1 MGKATAE
8 KLVFAL
14 NGERYEVSDVDPS
27 MSLLEFIRTRT
38 RFRGPKL
45 GCGEG
50 GCGACVVLLSKYNP
64 ATDEVTDF
72 SASSCLTLLG
82 SINYCSVTTS
92 EGLGNT
98 KDGYHAIHQRIAGF
112 HASQC
117 GFCTPGMCM
126 SLFSSLV
133 NADKDASRPEPP
145 KGFSKITVS
154 EAEKAIS
161 GNLCRCT
168 GYRPLVD
175 ACKSFAADVDLE
187 DLGLNIF
194 WKKGNKDDSARN
206 LPNYSTG
213 EVCTFPEFLKSE
225 IKSSLSTSDG
235 HKPEIIEYGW
245 YRPKSIEH
253 LHVLFNSES
262 FNISNAK
269 LVVGNTSSGVYKDQD
284 LYDKYI
290 DLRGI
295 PELSIIKRSNDGIE
309 FGSGVTISRAI
320 EVLREDKAST
330 LVFKKIAD
338 HMNKV
343 ASPFVRN
350 IASVGG
356 NLMLAQRQQFESD
369 IATILLAAGSSVSIQ
384 QGLER
389 ITLTLEEFLEKPPC
403 SDRTLLLSI
412 IVPSWA
418 HYNSI
423 LFETYRA
430 SPRPLGNAVSYVNSA
445 FLAQTSIDEE
455 TGNVVVEN
463 IHLAFGAYGTE
474 HAIRAR
480 KVEDFLKGKIVTSSV
495 LLEAIRLLKEEIV
508 PKSSTPH
515 AEFRVSL
522 AVGFLFKF
530 LSPLAKGLSEPGKIV
545 PVECQNGESY
555 MESRNAD
562 DIPISSRQEILL
574 SSEYSPAGE
583 PIKKAGAEL
592 QASGEA
598 LYVDDIPTPKDCL
611 HGAFIYSSK
620 PLAHVKG
627 INFKSSM
634 ASTKVVSL
642 ITAKDIPRGG
652 ENVGLVWYFGSEPI
666 FADSRAEYAG
676 QPLGLVIAETQR
688 YANLAAKQAVIE
700 YSLDNL
706 EPPILSVEDAIEQNS
721 YFQIPP
727 MFYPKQIGDF
737 SKGMAEADQKIESA
751 EVKLASQYYFYMEPQ
766 TVLAV
771 PDEDNCMTVYA
782 ASQWP
787 EGAQAHVAKAL
798 GIPFHNVRVI
808 TRRAGGSFGAK
819 AFRAMPVISAC
830 AVAAHKLQRPVKI
843 YLDRQTDMIMIG
855 GRHPTKANYTVG
867 FKSDGKITS
876 LHLDLRLNAG
886 ISGDVSPIMPPAMIG
901 AMNKYNWGNLSF
913 DLKVCK
919 TNNTSKSAMRAPG
932 DVQGSFI
939 AEAIIEH
946 VASVLSLDT
955 NTVRRKNLH
964 DHESLKVFFQESA
977 GEASTYTLPM
987 LFDRLSSTPNYEAR
1001 AKMVKHFNSENKWKK
1016 RGISCVPI
1024 SYKVRTQQSPGK
1036 VSVLNDGSIVVE
1048 VGGIEIGQ
1056 GLWTKVKQM
1065 AAFGLKE
1072 LVEGSEDLLEKV
1084 RVVQADSLS
1093 LIQGGIT
1100 GGSTTSESSCAAVQ
1114 LACNTLVERLKPL
1127 KDKMKEENSV
1137 VSWGA
1142 LIGQASMQ
1150 GVNLSASSLY
1160 VPEPST
1166 FSYINYGAAISE
1178 VEIDLLTGATTILR
1192 SDLAY
1197 DCGKSLNPAVDLGQ
1211 VEGGFIQGVGFFLYE
1226 EFLTNSDGL
1235 AVSDSTW
1242 NYKIPTVD
1250 TIPKEFNVEFLNS
1263 PHNTNRVLS
1272 SKASGEPPLLL
1283 ASAVHCALREAIRAA
1298 RTDFASYV
1306 GSKGS
1311 PLTFQMDVPTT
1322 IPMVKELCG
1331 LDIVEKY
1338 LETLA

>member
-1 MGKATAE
+1 MVVRVPSLSHWVHRIGSAIDTDTPSSFFV
-8 KLVFAL
+8 LVSVRL
-14 NGERYEVSDVDPS
+14 
-27 MSLLEFIRTRT
+27 
-38 RFRGPKL
+38 
-45 GCGEG
+45 G
-50 GCGACVVLLSKYNP
+50 GCGACVVLLSKYDP

-82 SINYCSVTTS
+82 SINYCSVTTT
-92 EGLGNT
+92 EGLGNA
-98 KDGYHAIHQRIAGF
+98 KDGYHSIQKRIAGF

-154 EAEKAIS
+154 DAEKAIV

-187 DLGLNIF
+187 DLGLNTF

-213 EVCTFPEFLKSE
+213 DVCTFPEFLKSE
-225 IKSSLSTSDG
+225 VKSSVSTSHS
-235 HKPEIIEYGW
+235 HKPETIEYGW

-253 LHVLFNSES
+253 LHILLNSES
-262 FNISNAK
+262 FSTGNVK

-295 PELSIIKRSNDGIE
+295 PELSIIKRTNDGVE

-320 EVLREDKAST
+320 EVLREEKVST
-330 LVFKKIAD
+330 LVLKKIAD
-338 HMNKV
+338 HLNKV

-356 NLMLAQRQQFESD
+356 NLMLAQRKQFESD
-369 IATILLAAGSSVSIQ
+369 IATILLAAGSKISVLE
-384 QGLER
+384 GLER
-389 ITLTLEEFLEKPPC
+389 VTLTLEEFLERPPC
-403 SDRTLLLSI
+403 ADRTILMSI
-412 IVPSWA
+412 FFPSWA
-418 HYNSI
+418 SYNNI

-445 FLAQTSIDEE
+445 FLAQTLMDEE
-455 TGNVVVEN
+455 TGDVVVEN
-463 IHLAFGAYGTE
+463 IQLAFGAFGTE

-495 LLEAIRLLKEEIV
+495 ILEAIRFLKEGIV
-508 PKSSTPH
+508 PKNSTSH
-515 AEFRVSL
+515 AEYRVSL

-530 LSPLAKGLSEPGKIV
+530 LSPLPKGLSEPGKIV
-545 PVECQNGESY
+545 HVELQNGQSH
-555 MESRNAD
+555 MESKNSD
-562 DIPISSRQEILL
+562 DIPIASRQEILL
-574 SSEYSPAGE
+574 NSEYSPVGE

-598 LYVDDIPTPKDCL
+598 VYVDDIPTPKDCL

-620 PLAHVKG
+620 PLAYVKE

-634 ASTKVVSL
+634 ASTKVISL
-642 ITAKDIPRGG
+642 ITAKDIPKGG
-652 ENVGLVWYFGSEPI
+652 ENVGFVWYFGAEPI
-666 FADSRAEYAG
+666 FADSLAEYAG
-676 QPLGLVIAETQR
+676 QPLGLVIAETQK

-700 YSLDNL
+700 YSTDNL
-706 EPPILSVEDAIEQNS
+706 EPPILSVEDAIERNS
-721 YFQIPP
+721 FFQIPP

-737 SKGMAEADQKIESA
+737 SKGMAEADQKIESG

-819 AFRAMPVISAC
+819 AFRAMPVITAC
-830 AVAAHKLQRPVKI
+830 AVAAHKLRRPVKV
-843 YLDRQTDMIMIG
+843 YLDRQTDMVMIG

-886 ISGDVSPIMPPAMIG
+886 ISEDVSPLMPPAIIG

-913 DLKVCK
+913 ELKVCK

-939 AEAIIEH
+939 AEAIVEH

-955 NTVRRKNLH
+955 NAVRRKNLH

-977 GEASTYTLPM
+977 GEASTYTLPT
-987 LFDRLSSTPNYEAR
+987 LFDRLASTPSYEAR
-1001 AKMVKHFNSENKWKK
+1001 AKMVKHFNFENKWKK

-1024 SYKVRTQQSPGK
+1024 TYKVRTKQSPGK

-1084 RVVQADSLS
+1084 RVVQADSFS
-1093 LIQGGIT
+1093 LIQGGLT

-1127 KDKMKEENSV
+1127 KDKMKEEKGV
-1137 VSWGA
+1137 VPWTA
-1142 LIGQASMQ
+1142 LIGQASAQ

-1160 VPEPST
+1160 VPEPTT
-1166 FSYINYGAAISE
+1166 FGYINYGAAISE

-1211 VEGGFIQGVGFFLYE
+1211 VCYLQFFLYMQ
-1226 EFLTNSDGL
+1226 TNI
-1235 AVSDSTW
+1235 V
-1242 NYKIPTVD
+1242 
-1250 TIPKEFNVEFLNS
+1250 
-1263 PHNTNRVLS
+1263 
-1272 SKASGEPPLLL
+1272 
-1283 ASAVHCALREAIRAA
+1283 ALK
-1298 RTDFASYV
+1298 V
-1306 GSKGS
+1306 
-1311 PLTFQMDVPTT
+1311 
-1322 IPMVKELCG
+1322 
-1331 LDIVEKY
+1331 
-1338 LETLA
+1338 